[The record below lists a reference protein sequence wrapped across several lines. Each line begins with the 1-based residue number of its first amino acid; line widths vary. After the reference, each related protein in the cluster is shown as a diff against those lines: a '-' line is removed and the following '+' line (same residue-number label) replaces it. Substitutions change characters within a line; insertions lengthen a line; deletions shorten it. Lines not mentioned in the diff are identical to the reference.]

1 MKKLIAI
8 ILALVMV
15 LSLAACGSN
24 NADAPAADAPAAD
37 APVAEAPT
45 APADLPEDEPQDA
58 PADEPVAVMTYAEYA
73 AAELDTPV
81 VIDCYVQ
88 ANQGWWFD
96 SDAGHGK
103 LTVYAADADGAY
115 FLYELN
121 VAEEDAAKFTPGT
134 KIRVTGYKGMW
145 DGQVEVMD
153 GTYEFVE
160 GDTYVAEPIDGN
172 ALLGSAD
179 MINYMNQLASFKG
192 MTLESKTYKNDG
204 GDDIWLSF
212 SNNGV
217 SCSFTVEV
225 YLTGTDSDVYTTVD
239 AMEIGDVADIEAFLY
254 WYQDAA
260 DCHII
265 SITPAA

>member
-15 LSLAACGSN
+15 LSLAACAGN
-24 NADAPAADAPAAD
+24 KADAPAADAPAAD
-37 APVAEAPT
+37 APVADAPV
-45 APADLPEDEPQDA
+45 ADE
-58 PADEPVAVMTYAEYA
+58 PADEPIVEEPMEDEPVVMNYAEYA

-88 ANQGWWFD
+88 AHQGWWFD

-121 VAEEDAAKFTPGT
+121 VAEEDVAKFTPGT
-134 KIRVTGYKGMW
+134 MIRVTGYKGMW

-153 GTYEFVE
+153 GTYEFIE
-160 GDTYVAEPIDGN
+160 TDALYIAEPIDGN

-204 GDDIWLSF
+204 GDDIWLTF

-225 YLTGTDSDVYTTVD
+225 YFTGTDSEVYTTVD

-260 DCHII
+260 DCHIAAI
-265 SITPAA
+265 IPAA

>member
-1 MKKLIAI
+1 
-8 ILALVMV
+8 
-15 LSLAACGSN
+15 
-24 NADAPAADAPAAD
+24 
-37 APVAEAPT
+37 
-45 APADLPEDEPQDA
+45 
-58 PADEPVAVMTYAEYA
+58 MTYAEYA

-88 ANQGWWFD
+88 AHQSWWFD

-115 FLYELN
+115 FLYEMN
-121 VAEEDAAKFTPGT
+121 VAEEDAAKMVPGT

-153 GTYEFVE
+153 GTFEFVE
-160 GDTYVAEPIDGN
+160 GADTYIAEPIDGN
-172 ALLGSAD
+172 ALLGSED
-179 MINYMNQLASFKG
+179 MINYMNQFASFKG
-192 MTLESKTYKNDG
+192 MTIDSITYKNDG
-204 GDDIWLSF
+204 GDDIWLTM

-217 SCSFTVEV
+217 TCSFTVEV

-239 AMEIGDVADIEAFLY
+239 SLKVGDVVDVEAFLY

-260 DCHII
+260 DCHITAI
-265 SITPAA
+265 SLAA